1 MGPHASGR
9 RRRAPLF
16 GAECLYQNIILEAL
30 TQPGDLFY
38 DASFGWGLYDFI
50 QSEDDDLVRFEIA
63 QRARLGLQK
72 REVIVPESIEIDVGF
87 SDDTFRLRCSFQFAD
102 EEEPRELNV
111 VISAVGVEVITTG
124 STRQYS
130 TKFSRFPS
138 LKRSKR
144 RRSPS

>member
-1 MGPHASGR
+1 MTGLHDTDIRLTNDGGLT
-9 RRRAPLF
+9 RAADGDAPI
-16 GAECLYQNIILEAL
+16 CSDYDCIYQNIVLEAQ

-38 DASFGWGLYDFI
+38 DQSFGWGLYDFI
-50 QSEDDDLVRFEIA
+50 QSEDDDLVRLEIA

-111 VISAVGVEVITTG
+111 VISAVGVEVITT
-124 STRQYS
+124 
-130 TKFSRFPS
+130 
-138 LKRSKR
+138 
-144 RRSPS
+144 